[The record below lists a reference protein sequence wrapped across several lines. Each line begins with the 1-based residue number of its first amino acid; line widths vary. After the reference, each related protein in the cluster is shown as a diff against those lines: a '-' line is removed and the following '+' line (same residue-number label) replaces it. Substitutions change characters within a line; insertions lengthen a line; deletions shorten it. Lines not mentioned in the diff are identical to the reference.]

1 MSGAP
6 SRIAFI
12 GFGEAGRA
20 FAAGLRSERAGAG
33 CAMSMYD
40 LLLDDADRDVSA
52 AMREAARALDVRA
65 ATDHEDAVRDAEW
78 IVVAVTATT
87 SLQAVRS
94 TVPALRDGQRV
105 LDVNSV
111 SPARKRETES
121 IVLPTRAAYVDVA
134 VMSPVH
140 PALHRTPLLVSGPG
154 ARGAMEGFASLGMKA
169 EHVGADTGAASAVK
183 MVRSILVK
191 GLEALL
197 VESML
202 VGAHYGVLERVLAS
216 MQHSHPGLDWTATAG
231 YSIERVVSHGARRA
245 AEMREVATT
254 VAQAGLAPLMASAI
268 AERQQWL
275 ADLRVAARFDGAV
288 PPTLEALLP
297 AIDAARGRG
306 AA

>member
-1 MSGAP
+1 MSGVP

-20 FAAGLRSERAGAG
+20 FAAGLRTEPAGAR
-33 CAMSMYD
+33 CAMSVYD
-40 LLLDDADRDVSA
+40 VLLDGVEPEAGA
-52 AMREAARALDVRA
+52 AVREAAHAREVRIA
-65 ATDHEDAVRDAEW
+65 ADHVDAVRDADW
-78 IVVAVTATT
+78 IVVAVTAAT
-87 SLQAVRS
+87 SLEAVHS
-94 TVPALRDGQRV
+94 ALPALRPVQRV

-111 SPARKRETES
+111 SPTRKRETES
-121 IVLPTRAAYVDVA
+121 IVTPTGAAYVDVA

-154 ARGAMEGFASLGMKA
+154 AEGAMDGFAALGMKA
-169 EHVGADTGAASAVK
+169 EHVGAETGAASAVK

-202 VGAHYGVLERVLAS
+202 TGAHYGVLERVLAS
-216 MQHSHPGLDWTATAG
+216 MQHSHPGFDWTRLAG

-254 VAQAGLAPLMASAI
+254 VAEAGLEPLMASAI
-268 AERQQWL
+268 ADRQQWL

-288 PPTLEALLP
+288 PATLQALLP
-297 AIDAARGRG
+297 VIDAARGRD
-306 AA
+306 AS